1 MERGDCAGQ
10 AAALVVASL
19 TLPPPI
25 NGQALVNACIATR
38 LTQSPGRVRLINS
51 SPKSSYRTIRYHFRR
66 MVAVMVTLFVLAAN
80 ARDARRRL
88 YSVVEPGPGMLYNLL
103 VVPVARLFG
112 YTLFL
117 HHHASSY
124 TKTRDRRFAL
134 LCGIAGRETTHIAL
148 SDEMAQDLQALYR
161 SCRRVIV
168 AHNASHVFDPGGYT
182 VLHRERIF
190 TLGYLSNLSL
200 EKGLDDVLRSYDA
213 IRAAGLNA
221 RLVLAG
227 PVGDASARD
236 LIEKTNRKF
245 GDAIVELGP
254 VSGAAKHAF
263 FEEIDVFLF
272 PSRYRYE
279 AQPLVVLEA
288 LSYGVPALVTR
299 HGYVAEIV
307 GPLNTATDASTFVV
321 FATTFAEAWMR
332 DPNFAATQRSAARAR
347 FEKLAE
353 ISRHQTSQLLS
364 LLKGEGIAAL
374 TTEEAPMS

>member
-1 MERGDCAGQ
+1 MATGDYAGQ

-19 TLPPPI
+19 TLPPPVH
-25 NGQALVNACIATR
+25 GQALVNASIATR
-38 LTQSPGRVRLINS
+38 LTQSPGRVKLINI
-51 SPKSSYRTIRYHFRR
+51 SPRSLHRTIRYHRR
-66 MVAVMVTLFVLAAN
+66 RVAAVMVTLFVLAAN
-80 ARDARRRL
+80 ARHPRRRL
-88 YSVVEPGPGMLYNLL
+88 YSAVEPGPGMLYSFL

-124 TKTRDRRFAL
+124 TKTRDWRFAL
-134 LCGIAGRETTHIAL
+134 LCGIAGQGATHIAL

-168 AHNASHVFDPGGYT
+168 AHNASHVIDPGAHT

-190 TLGYLSNLSL
+190 TLGFLSNLSL
-200 EKGLDDVLRSYDA
+200 EKGLDHVLQAYDA
-213 IRAAGLNA
+213 IRGAGLNA
-221 RLVLAG
+221 RLILAG
-227 PVGDASARD
+227 PVGHDSARD
-236 LIEKTNRKF
+236 LIDKTNRKL
-245 GDAIVELGP
+245 GNAVVELGP
-254 VSGAAKHAF
+254 ISGSAKQAF

-307 GPLNTATDASTFVV
+307 DPLSTAANPSEFVV
-321 FATTFAEAWMR
+321 FAARFAEAWIR
-332 DPNFAATQRSAARAR
+332 EPNFAATQRSAARAR
-347 FEKLAE
+347 FLELAE
-353 ISRHQTSQLLS
+353 ISRDQTSQLLS
-364 LLKGEGIAAL
+364 LLKGERVATLASEKAMMG
-374 TTEEAPMS
+374 